1 MIRTTFF
8 KPYVDRVI
16 ALSRGQTGRDFLLT
30 AGANFVIA
38 VLGAVGGILAAR
50 LLGPEGRGELAAA
63 VVWAAVLGVVVS
75 FGLPQALTY
84 YAAREPAA
92 AGSIF
97 YAALGM
103 LIGQSVLVIIGGWTI
118 VTVTLT
124 TAQPAAVASVRL
136 YLLTIPASTL
146 ITYLSTIS
154 QGLRRFQLFSSLRIA
169 ASATYIGGLI
179 IAGVAG
185 WSEAYQIIP
194 VLVILQWL
202 VSGMGLVVFV
212 RRVRPQGYFETWRAR
227 QLLKY
232 GLKTY
237 WGSLSWMANA
247 RLDQFIMSAFVS
259 LSELG
264 EYAVAVS
271 YATVLFPLSGAFA
284 MVLFQRVAASEHI
297 QAIPKIKRALRLNLF
312 VSMGGAVVLGL
323 AVPVL
328 LPWLFGA
335 EYQPAVFPA
344 LILLAG
350 TVLLGI
356 NYVLSDGLRGL
367 GAPFITSIAEMGGF
381 VVTVGGLLIL
391 LPRLGIYGA
400 ALASVASYGLVTAV
414 LILGLIHVARKQ
426 RWKHES

>member
-1 MIRTTFF
+1 MIQTAFF
-8 KPYVDRVI
+8 KPYLDRVI
-16 ALSRGQTGRDFLLT
+16 ALSRGQTGRDFILT
-30 AGANFVIA
+30 AGANFAIA
-38 VLGAVGGILAAR
+38 VSGAVGGILAAR

-63 VVWAAVLGVVVS
+63 VVWAAILGVVVS

-84 YAAREPAA
+84 YTAREPAA
-92 AGSIF
+92 SGSIF

-103 LIGQSVLVIIGGWTI
+103 LIGQSVLVVLGGWTL
-118 VTVTLT
+118 VTLTLT
-124 TAQPAAVASVRL
+124 TAQPMAVASVRL

-154 QGLRRFQLFSSLRIA
+154 QGLRRFRLFNGLRIA
-169 ASATYIGGLI
+169 ASVTYIGGLI
-179 IAGVAG
+179 IAGIAD
-185 WSEAYQIIP
+185 WRDAYQIIP
-194 VLVILQWL
+194 VLVLLQWL
-202 VSGMGLVVFV
+202 VAAMGLAVFV
-212 RRVRPQGYFETWRAR
+212 KRVRPLGRFELWRAR

-232 GLKTY
+232 GLKSY

-259 LSELG
+259 LSDLG

-297 QAIPKIKRALRLNLF
+297 QAMSKIKRALRLNLF
-312 VSMGGAVVLGL
+312 VSTGGAVVLGL

-335 EYQPAVFPA
+335 EYKPAVYPA

-350 TVLLGI
+350 TVLLGM

-367 GAPFITSIAEMGGF
+367 GAPLITSVAEMGGF
-381 VVTVGGLLIL
+381 IITIGGLLIL

-400 ALASVASYGLVTAV
+400 ALVSVASYGAVSAILVV
-414 LILGLIHVARKQ
+414 GLIRVIRRQTA
-426 RWKHES
+426 S